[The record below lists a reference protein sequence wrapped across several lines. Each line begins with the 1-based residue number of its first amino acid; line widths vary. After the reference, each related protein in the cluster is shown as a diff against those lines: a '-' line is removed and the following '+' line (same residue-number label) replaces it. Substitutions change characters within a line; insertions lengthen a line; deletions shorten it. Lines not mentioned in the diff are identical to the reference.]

1 MGCKINEST
10 GNLDCL
16 FVPTP
21 GNLPIFKKDANALR
35 LARGMGGWV
44 LLELTDAVGVIT
56 ILYEIYFSYFCV
68 QLTLFTIN
76 KMYRQFKSC

>member
-1 MGCKINEST
+1 MGCKINESA
-10 GNLDCL
+10 GHLDCL
-16 FVPTP
+16 FAPTL
-21 GNLPIFKKDANALR
+21 GNLLIFKKDAHALR

-68 QLTLFTIN
+68 QLPLCTVN
-76 KMYRQFKSC
+76 KMYRQFKCC